1 VNVRQVPVALRDVEA
16 VTDEEL
22 VRDREADVANRE
34 ILDEAAVRP
43 VEQCDDGER
52 GRLAEPERLAQV
64 VQRQARVD
72 HVLDDQDV
80 AVRDLRVQVLQE
92 PDPRVAARVGV
103 GAVARKLDEIDPVRN
118 RDRTRQIGEE
128 DGARLQRGDEQWL
141 TPVVV
146 TGDLAAELGDA
157 RGQLLP
163 REVDLA
169 DGLPRLY
176 DASSRRYR

>member
-1 VNVRQVPVALRDVEA
+1 VEVRQVPVALRDVEA
-16 VTDEEL
+16 VTDEQL
-22 VRDREADVANRE
+22 VGDGEADVANRE

-43 VEQCDDGER
+43 VEQGDDGER

-64 VQRQARVD
+64 IQGQAGVD

-92 PDPRVAARVGV
+92 PDPRVSARVRV
-103 GAVARKLDEIDPVRN
+103 GAVARQLDEIDPVGN
-118 RDRTRQIGEE
+118 RDRAGQIREE
-128 DGARLQRGDEQWL
+128 DGARLQRGDEQRL

-146 TGDLAAELGDA
+146 TGDLAAELADA
-157 RGQLLP
+157 RTQLLA

-169 DGLPRLY
+169 DGVPRLY